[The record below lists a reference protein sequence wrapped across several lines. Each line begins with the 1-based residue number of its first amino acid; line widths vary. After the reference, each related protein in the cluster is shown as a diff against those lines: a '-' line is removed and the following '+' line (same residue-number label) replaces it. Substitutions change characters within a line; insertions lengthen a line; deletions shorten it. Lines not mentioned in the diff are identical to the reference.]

1 MKSSARCDKS
11 FTAALNT
18 EKLLK
23 SQLRSRVGGDLLASG
38 DDTEL
43 PVPSV
48 VHGATRCYHEVV
60 LQYAQCGAT
69 RSGVELQDA
78 TTRCCVP
85 QDATPPPLCPNQ
97 YKTLLPCVKCDDG
110 VEVTL
115 RATLF
120 LVLS

>member
-1 MKSSARCDKS
+1 MKVDYLNKVKSCALSDKS

-43 PVPSV
+43 PVPTV
-48 VHGATRCYHEVV
+48 VHGV
-60 LQYAQCGAT
+60 L
-69 RSGVELQDA
+69 LQDA

-97 YKTLLPCVKCDDG
+97 YKTLLP
-110 VEVTL
+110 
-115 RATLF
+115 
-120 LVLS
+120 